1 MFFQPK
7 VQTVGS
13 ISEFLSG
20 PDLQEI
26 KRVIKRF
33 NKRAAT
39 HKLKASLT
47 TLATGATAISIT
59 NKLFTNSAYAAS
71 PEAITAMAEVANPAT
86 EYVKGAAKEKIVEA
100 FMPLVDMIQALSYPI
115 ALVMLTGGA
124 LMFMINQKDKG
135 IGLIQNAS
143 IGYILVQLMPLLM
156 NLLVGIGN
164 TVAFGVPVTPF
175 A

>member
-1 MFFQPK
+1 MFNR
-7 VQTVGS
+7 VQTVGT
-13 ISEFLSG
+13 ISEFMETGTDREL
-20 PDLQEI
+20 
-26 KRVIKRF
+26 KRELKKF
-33 NKRAAT
+33 NKKAAT
-39 HKLKASLT
+39 HGFKATLT
-47 TLATGATAISIT
+47 TLVTGVTAISIT
-59 NKLFTNSAYAAS
+59 NNLFTNHAYAS
-71 PEAITAMAEVANPAT
+71 GMDAIPVVSIPGS

-156 NLLVGIGN
+156 NLLVGIGE
-164 TVAFGVPVTPF
+164 TVAYGVPVSLF
-175 A
+175 I

>member
-13 ISEFLSG
+13 ISNFLSG
-20 PDLQEI
+20 TELREI
-26 KRVIKRF
+26 KRAVKKF
-33 NKRAAT
+33 NKKADA
-39 HKLKASLT
+39 KGFKASLA

-59 NKLFTNSAYAAS
+59 NKIFTSTAYATS
-71 PEAITAMAEVANPAT
+71 SEAIPVTGPVS
-86 EYVKGAAKEKIVEA
+86 EYVKGQAKEKIVEA
-100 FMPLVDMIQALSYPI
+100 FMPLVDMIQALSYPV

-124 LMFMINQKDKG
+124 LMFMINQKDRG

-156 NLLVGIGN
+156 QLLVGIGN
-164 TVAFGVPVTPF
+164 TVALGIPITFV
-175 A
+175 